1 MLKKKG
7 FSTSFPNEDLID
19 NNQETISNFKIKKE
33 DFLLDFDDTYEQ
45 LNMATPKGK
54 IIIQGQENHSPFSLK
69 SFSNLSF
76 DYNRPLS
83 PKTHI
88 LNIQDNNNNYSPILK
103 RVNKTISPSLVS
115 STNRFKNSFSCSS
128 SSPSSSSSSS
138 SSSSPRLIS
147 TPPIISTPSSPM
159 ILTSSLDKFDEI
171 LSENEFMSLDNSVT
185 SSPSSSSSPIII
197 KTNTTTSTK
206 IITPSSSPSSS
217 YIEDAPSTPSP
228 SKLFQSLS
236 FKSPCSS
243 PSSSS
248 SSSTTTTTPKS
259 SINGGNIIKKQ
270 LFSNKRIQDIK
281 IEKPS
286 TKIDLHPS
294 KLQIK
299 SNLKIKPSLPYNST
313 EVTAN
318 TKTTTTTT
326 TTTTNTTI
334 PTLSKNIIKRTS
346 SVGLSPTL
354 SSTQL
359 VNKSSRKSISATT
372 TTTTITPHNN
382 NNNNNNNSTT
392 TTKTPSK
399 RSLDTSN
406 LSTPKSTSSTIN
418 KAFTTSTTPLKKPR
432 MSMTPLSSSSSSSS
446 TTPSKFINPLPS
458 SSSSS
463 SKTPTT
469 ITNSKRLSTLSKPSP
484 ITPITP
490 TPTITKTTTT
500 TTSTTSTTTP
510 NKPTNKRLSTL
521 VNTAQKPRKSYA
533 PPPSSHI
540 SDELEQRIQEALLAE
555 ANGNYTGGSVLTHSS
570 PQKVEQSE
578 WSPIRKKSTLHDV
591 HACTKKNY

>member
-7 FSTSFPNEDLID
+7 FSTSFPNEDFID
-19 NNQETISNFKIKKE
+19 NQDTISNFKIKKE

-45 LNMATPKGK
+45 LNMTTPKGK

-88 LNIQDNNNNYSPILK
+88 LNIQDNNNNNYSPILK

-115 STNRFKNSFSCSS
+115 STNRFKNSLSCSS
-128 SSPSSSSSSS
+128 SSPSSSSSS

-185 SSPSSSSSPIII
+185 SSSSSPSSSSCSSPIVI
-197 KTNTTTSTK
+197 KTNATTSTK
-206 IITPSSSPSSS
+206 IVTPSSSPSSS

-248 SSSTTTTTPKS
+248 SSTTTPKS

-318 TKTTTTTT
+318 TKTTTST

-359 VNKSSRKSISATT
+359 VNKSSRKSISAA

-382 NNNNNNNSTT
+382 NSTM

-432 MSMTPLSSSSSSSS
+432 MSMTPLSSSSSSS

-458 SSSSS
+458 SSS
-463 SKTPTT
+463 KTTTT

-490 TPTITKTTTT
+490 TITKTTATTTT
-500 TTSTTSTTTP
+500 TTTTTP

>member
-7 FSTSFPNEDLID
+7 FSSSFLNEDSID
-19 NNQETISNFKIKKE
+19 NNHHDTISNFKIKKE
-33 DFLLDFDDTYEQ
+33 DFLLDFDDTYE
-45 LNMATPKGK
+45 LDT
-54 IIIQGQENHSPFSLK
+54 GQENHSPFSLK
-69 SFSNLSF
+69 SSFSNLSF
-76 DYNRPLS
+76 DFNRPLS

-88 LNIQDNNNNYSPILK
+88 LNIQDNNSNSPISK
-103 RVNKTISPSLVS
+103 RVNKSIISPTLVS
-115 STNRFKNSFSCSS
+115 STNRFKNSL
-128 SSPSSSSSSS
+128 SSSSS

-159 ILTSSLDKFDEI
+159 ILTSSSSLDKFDEI
-171 LSENEFMSLDNSVT
+171 LSENEFMSLDNSIT
-185 SSPSSSSSPIII
+185 SSSSTSSSPIVI
-197 KTNTTTSTK
+197 KTTTNTTK
-206 IITPSSSPSSS
+206 IVTPSSSPSSS
-217 YIEDAPSTPSP
+217 YIDDAPSTPSP

-248 SSSTTTTTPKS
+248 TTMNTTTTTVTSTTTPK

-299 SNLKIKPSLPYNST
+299 SNLKTKPSLPYNSIEAIST
-313 EVTAN
+313 IP
-318 TKTTTTTT
+318 TTTTTT
-326 TTTTNTTI
+326 T
-334 PTLSKNIIKRTS
+334 KNIIKRTS
-346 SVGLSPTL
+346 SIGLASPLPSPPL

-359 VNKSSRKSISATT
+359 VNKSSRKSISTTTVITPHTNINNNTATT
-372 TTTTITPHNN
+372 TTI
-382 NNNNNNNSTT
+382 
-392 TTKTPSK
+392 KTPPK
-399 RSLDTSN
+399 RSIDTSN
-406 LSTPKSTSSTIN
+406 LSATKSTSSIIN

-432 MSMTPLSSSSSSSS
+432 MSMTPLPSSSSS
-446 TTPSKFINPLPS
+446 TTPNKFINPLPS
-458 SSSSS
+458 SKSSTNS
-463 SKTPTT
+463 TTT
-469 ITNSKRLSTLSKPSP
+469 ITNSKRLSTLSKPSITP
-484 ITPITP
+484 LTPITKKTNTISTS
-490 TPTITKTTTT
+490 TPT
-500 TTSTTSTTTP
+500 SEP

-521 VNTAQKPRKSYA
+521 VNTQKPRKSYA
-533 PPPSSHI
+533 PPPPSSSI

-555 ANGNYTGGSVLTHSS
+555 ANGTYTGGSVFTHGS

>member
-88 LNIQDNNNNYSPILK
+88 LNIQDNNNNNNYSPILK

-185 SSPSSSSSPIII
+185 SSTSSSSSPIII
-197 KTNTTTSTK
+197 KTNTTTTSTK
-206 IITPSSSPSSS
+206 IVTPSSSPSSS

-248 SSSTTTTTPKS
+248 STTTTTTPKS

-318 TKTTTTTT
+318 TKTTTTLN
-326 TTTTNTTI
+326 TTTNTTI

-372 TTTTITPHNN
+372 TTTTTTIPPH

-432 MSMTPLSSSSSSSS
+432 MSMTPLSSSSS

-463 SKTPTT
+463 KTTTT

-500 TTSTTSTTTP
+500 ATTTP

-540 SDELEQRIQEALLAE
+540 PDELEQRIQEALLAE